1 MSTAS
6 MTEDQAKHLFAE
18 QVNELSRQSRIHGP
32 DPDCE
37 TSLAA
42 IIAENEAECLKME
55 RALADAIDRE

>member
-1 MSTAS
+1 MSTHS
-6 MTEDQAKHLFAE
+6 MTEDEAKQLFAE
-18 QVNELSRQSRIHGP
+18 QVKDLSRQSRIHGP

-37 TSLAA
+37 TSLAD